1 MNDIHISICV
11 ITYNH
16 EGYISKALDSILE
29 QNFNKDKIEIVIGVD
44 KSSDGTSKIVD
55 KYHKKHQKIIYP
67 LYHKKNIGMM
77 ANFIDTIKRCKGK
90 YIALCEGDDYWTF
103 NQKLLQQFNFMN
115 SHEQYSFCFH
125 NAIVI
130 HEHCNKETSPFT
142 NLENRDYE
150 GCEVIEEWKI
160 PTASV
165 FFRNTKIN
173 WPHYSLDCAHGDILL
188 FLLLL
193 KNGSCYGLDQK
204 WSTYRRNESGITVS
218 NARNPIYVKKIIT
231 QLINMQ
237 RTFSSAY
244 KDSLSKNIFYWK
256 IVLLN
261 YQLKHNLIHKS
272 LITVINLAL
281 KHPKIFYKKSLQ
293 LTKKSVKKAF

>member
-150 GCEVIEEWKI
+150 GCEVIEEWKSKFDTLTESEQI
-160 PTASV
+160 LGTLYHLGNPRGINDKGKMTRMPHLLNLMPLALMNKKAV
-165 FFRNTKIN
+165 KFFLNKWAEKVDNPKSWILHSSGPITSGGVKFSRNPI
-173 WPHYSLDCAHGDILL
+173 GDIL
-188 FLLLL
+188 
-193 KNGSCYGLDQK
+193 
-204 WSTYRRNESGITVS
+204 
-218 NARNPIYVKKIIT
+218 
-231 QLINMQ
+231 
-237 RTFSSAY
+237 RT
-244 KDSLSKNIFYWK
+244 I
-256 IVLLN
+256 LN
-261 YQLKHNLIHKS
+261 Y
-272 LITVINLAL
+272 TDRR
-281 KHPKIFYKKSLQ
+281 YC
-293 LTKKSVKKAF
+293 